1 MDKINPTHYNRNGV
15 ECIDYAVDMSFTLGN
30 ALKYVWRA
38 GSKGSREED
47 LRKALQCLDF
57 DEKKGRDISKISMTE
72 TKVENLKHAF
82 EQDLNMQAAAF
93 AIIHAD
99 CDPLT
104 SGRSGWRKM
113 ARMYIEKEL

>member
-38 GSKGSREED
+38 GSKGDRKED
-47 LRKALQCLDF
+47 LRKALQYLDF
-57 DEKKGRDISKISMTE
+57 DEKKDRDTSKIIMTE
-72 TKVENLKHAF
+72 TKIENLKHAF
-82 EQDLNMQAAAF
+82 EHDLNMQAAAF